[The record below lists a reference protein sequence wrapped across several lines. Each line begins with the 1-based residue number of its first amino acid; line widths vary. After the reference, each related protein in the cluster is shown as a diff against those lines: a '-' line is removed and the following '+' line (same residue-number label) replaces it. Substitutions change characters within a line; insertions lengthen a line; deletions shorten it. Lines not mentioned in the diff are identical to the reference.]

1 MTAGLFLTLVAEVTI
16 LSRSEEKIMKGTRSR
31 KGLWLGIMTILFV
44 SFCHQRGGNA
54 QSQKIRI
61 SLSSRSN
68 TNTSYYVAQAK
79 GFFKDEGLEV
89 EFIQINPRLGAMA
102 VLNGDVTFTTSFV
115 STFRGIVQGL
125 PMKTVLVLLKKGVYY
140 LMVRPEVIKDIQ
152 DLKGKKLG
160 VTAVNG
166 GDHIIGRELLRMKGV
181 DPNLVQAIAVGDP
194 SLRFQAVITGA
205 VQAVSVPPPYDL
217 TLQKMGLKAISG
229 PPEIGVPSSGLFAS
243 DKLIKENPQIL
254 RRTIRA
260 ALRANRFIDENREET
275 IRIMTKFV
283 PQTAEI
289 AARSYDVELKALA
302 RDGQMTDSEIEF
314 QVERLADKKRP
325 LDEIRDFSFARAVFK
340 ELEAGK

>member
-1 MTAGLFLTLVAEVTI
+1 MLSGACMALLVFGFAGTL
-16 LSRSEEKIMKGTRSR
+16 
-31 KGLWLGIMTILFV
+31 
-44 SFCHQRGGNA
+44 HA
-54 QSQKIRI
+54 QTQKVRI

-68 TNTSYYVAQAK
+68 TNTPYYVAQAR

-125 PMKTVLVLLKKGVYY
+125 PMKTVLILLKRGTYY
-140 LMVRPEVIKDIQ
+140 LMVRPELVKDIQ

-166 GDHIIGRELLRMKGV
+166 GDHIIGRELMRMKGL

-194 SLRFQAVITGA
+194 SLRFQAAVSGA

-217 TLQKMGLKAISG
+217 LLEKQGLRAISG
-229 PPEIGVPSSGLFAS
+229 PPEIGVPSSGLFAA
-243 DKLIKENPQIL
+243 DRLIKESPQIL

-260 ALRANRFIDENREET
+260 ALKANRYIEGNREET
-275 IRIMTKFV
+275 VRIMTQYV
-283 PQTAEI
+283 PQALEI
-289 AARSYDVELKALA
+289 AGRSYDIEFKALSK
-302 RDGQMTDSEIEF
+302 DGQMTDAEIEF
-314 QVERLADKKRP
+314 QMERLADKKRP
-325 LDEIRDFSFARAVFK
+325 LDEIRDFSFARQAMK
-340 ELEAGK
+340 ELESGK

>member
-1 MTAGLFLTLVAEVTI
+1 MNSMRFHKCRLIRLAVFLGVLFCADQYT
-16 LSRSEEKIMKGTRSR
+16 
-31 KGLWLGIMTILFV
+31 
-44 SFCHQRGGNA
+44 NA

-68 TNTSYYVAQAK
+68 TNASYYVAQAK

-125 PMKTVLVLLKKGVYY
+125 PMKTVFILLKKGTYY
-140 LMVRPEVIKDIQ
+140 LMVRPDLIKDIQ

-166 GDHIIGRELLRMKGV
+166 GDHIIGRELLRMKGL

-194 SLRFQAVITGA
+194 SLRFQAAVTGA

-217 TLQKMGLKAISG
+217 MLEQKGLKAISG

-243 DKLIKENPQIL
+243 DRSIKENPEVL

-260 ALRANRFIDENREET
+260 TLKANRFIGENREET

-283 PQTAEI
+283 PQSAEI
-289 AARSYDVELKALA
+289 AARSYDIELKTLSK
-302 RDGQMTDSEIEF
+302 DGQMTDAEIEF
-314 QVERLADKKRP
+314 QMDRLADKKRP
-325 LDEIRDFSFARAVFK
+325 LDEVRDFSFARQALK
-340 ELEAGK
+340 ELAAGK